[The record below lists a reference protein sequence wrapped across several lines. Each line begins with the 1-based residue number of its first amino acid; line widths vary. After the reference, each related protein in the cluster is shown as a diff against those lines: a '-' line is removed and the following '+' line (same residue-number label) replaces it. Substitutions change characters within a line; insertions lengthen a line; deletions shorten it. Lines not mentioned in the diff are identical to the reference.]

1 MFKQTVLKFQGAL
14 GLLGF
19 GPKDE
24 EEDGDSGNSAT
35 QGSWDDD
42 ENDEKSIY
50 LSTGVL
56 RPTGQA
62 VSEIKVTSHSIAG
75 IKALLDAYQP
85 KRSNVQQYCRV
96 FDTKELITK
105 QDIESKIWTKVPPQD
120 VRSLALDA
128 VKLAQAK
135 QIDREEI
142 KEAS

>member
-19 GPKDE
+19 GPKD
-24 EEDGDSGNSAT
+24 EDGDSGNSAT

-62 VSEIKVTSHSIAG
+62 VSEIKVTSYSITG
-75 IKALLDAYQP
+75 IKALLDAY
-85 KRSNVQQYCRV
+85 
-96 FDTKELITK
+96 
-105 QDIESKIWTKVPPQD
+105 
-120 VRSLALDA
+120 
-128 VKLAQAK
+128 
-135 QIDREEI
+135 
-142 KEAS
+142 

>member
-1 MFKQTVLKFQGAL
+1 MGIAVT
-14 GLLGF
+14 
-19 GPKDE
+19 
-24 EEDGDSGNSAT
+24 SAT

-62 VSEIKVTSHSIAG
+62 VSEIKVTSHTNAG
-75 IKALLDAYQP
+75 IKTLLDSVQP
-85 KRSNVQQYCRV
+85 KRSNIQQYCRV
-96 FDTKELITK
+96 FDTKELIKK

-128 VKLAQAK
+128 VKLAQSK

>member
-19 GPKDE
+19 RPKGE

-62 VSEIKVTSHSIAG
+62 VSGIKITSHTSAG
-75 IKALLDAYQP
+75 IKA
-85 KRSNVQQYCRV
+85 
-96 FDTKELITK
+96 
-105 QDIESKIWTKVPPQD
+105 
-120 VRSLALDA
+120 
-128 VKLAQAK
+128 
-135 QIDREEI
+135 
-142 KEAS
+142 